1 MQKLQLASLFS
12 PFEKDLQE
20 LEESFLFLKKESPE
34 IYEDLKKTTLAG
46 GKRLRPLLVFMS
58 CEIFGL
64 PQKDALILA
73 SASEMIHAAS
83 LCHDDVLD
91 DAKIRR
97 DLPTLNVLRGN
108 KQAILSGDFLF
119 SLALK
124 NLCQLRNIRTVESA
138 SQMIA
143 ALSQGEWTQE
153 KCRQTR
159 VYPEGIIE
167 QIALAKT
174 ASLFSWAFQAPALC
188 ANATKEE
195 EDLAQTVG
203 RELGLA
209 FQMVDDIID
218 YSSDSGK
225 EPFID
230 LKRGVLNSVSWEYFR
245 SEDLL
250 KDYEAGKIR
259 PEELCQLDLFKPAL
273 ATTKAQAQK
282 HIQDSRTA
290 FAKLLAL
297 KSKNEKDKRL
307 ELFQNITHGLLN
319 KI

>member
-1 MQKLQLASLFS
+1 MQKLQLAALFS

-20 LEESFLFLKKESPE
+20 LEESFLFLKDESPE

-46 GKRLRPLLVFMS
+46 GKRLRPLLVFIS
-58 CEIFGL
+58 CDIFGL
-64 PQKDALILA
+64 NQKEALILA

-124 NLCQLRNIRTVESA
+124 NLCQLKNIPTVESA

-143 ALSQGEWTQE
+143 ALSRGEWTQE
-153 KCRQTR
+153 KCRRTKK
-159 VYPEGIIE
+159 YPEGIIE
-167 QIALAKT
+167 QIALNKT

-188 ANATKEE
+188 AHTTNEE
-195 EDLAQTVG
+195 EELARTIG
-203 RELGLA
+203 RKLGLA

-230 LKRGVLNSVSWEYFR
+230 LKRGVLNSVSWEYFNER
-245 SEDLL
+245 GLL
-250 KDYEAGKIR
+250 NDYEAGKIN
-259 PEELCQLDLFKPAL
+259 PEELCQIELFKPAL
-273 ATTKAQAQK
+273 LTTKAKAQK
-282 HIQDSRTA
+282 HIQDSREA
-290 FAKLLAL
+290 FARLLAL
-297 KSKNEKDKRL
+297 KSKSSKDKRL

>member
-20 LEESFLFLKKESPE
+20 LEESFLFLKDESPE
-34 IYEDLKKTTLAG
+34 IYNDLKKTTLAG
-46 GKRLRPLLVFMS
+46 GKRLRPLLVFIS
-58 CEIFGL
+58 CDIFGL
-64 PQKDALILA
+64 NQKDALILA

-97 DLPTLNVLRGN
+97 DLPTLNVLKGN

-124 NLCQLRNIRTVESA
+124 NLCQLKNMRTVESA

-153 KCRQTR
+153 QCRQTKN
-159 VYPEGIIE
+159 YPEGIIE

-188 ANATKEE
+188 AHATSEE
-195 EDLAQTVG
+195 EELARTIG

-230 LKRGVLNSVSWEYFR
+230 LKRGVLNSVSWEYFNER
-245 SEDLL
+245 NIL
-250 KDYEAGKIR
+250 KDYESGRIN
-259 PEELCQLDLFKPAL
+259 PEELCQVELFKTAL
-273 ATTKAQAQK
+273 LTTKAKAQK
-282 HIQDSRTA
+282 HIQDSREA
-290 FAKLLAL
+290 FARLLAL
-297 KSKNEKDKRL
+297 KSKSSKDKRL

>member
-1 MQKLQLASLFS
+1 MQKTQLASLFS

-20 LEESFLFLKKESPE
+20 LEESFLFLKNESPE
-34 IYEDLKKTTLAG
+34 IYDDLRKTTLAG
-46 GKRLRPLLVFMS
+46 GKRLRPLLIFIS
-58 CEIFGL
+58 CDIFGL
-64 PQKDALILA
+64 NEKDGLILA

-124 NLCQLRNIRTVESA
+124 NLCQLKNIRTVESA

-143 ALSQGEWTQE
+143 ALAQGEWTQE

-159 VYPEGIIE
+159 KYPEGIIE

-188 ANATKEE
+188 AQATSEE
-195 EDLAQTVG
+195 EELAHTIG

-230 LKRGVLNSVSWEYFR
+230 LKRGVLNSVSWEYFKER
-245 SEDLL
+245 ALLSEF
-250 KDYEAGKIR
+250 EEGKIN
-259 PEELCQLDLFKPAL
+259 PEELCQLDLFKTAL
-273 ATTKAQAQK
+273 ITTKTKAQK
-282 HIQDSRTA
+282 HIEDSRKA
-290 FAKLLAL
+290 FARLLTL
-297 KSKNEKDKRL
+297 RSKNANDKRL
-307 ELFQNITHGLLN
+307 ELFQNITHSLLN
-319 KI
+319 RI